1 MDFQNLSPVKGTT
14 KNPNATIGAASK
26 GTPRVKKEKVEKIKQ
41 DITYNGNGTFR
52 FSKNFVAKL
61 GEANGVDALSN
72 PKATLA
78 TVNEFAFKVSPKDT
92 AKYLGT
98 ARTGVN
104 PLTKE
109 IVQGKPSTLITHR
122 ILEAYLINTNQI
134 TKDVKTALT
143 LSKVED
149 NNETYFVFG
158 SGSNNATAQ
167 VEEVAETQ
175 PTEIQSEVEVEEED
189 EL

>member
-1 MDFQNLSPVKGTT
+1 MDFKNLSPVKGTT

-52 FSKNFVAKL
+52 FTKNFVAKL
-61 GEANGVDALSN
+61 GEVNGIDALSN

-78 TVNEFAFKVSPKDT
+78 TVNEFAFKVSPKET

-104 PLTKE
+104 PNTKE
-109 IVQGKPSTLITHR
+109 VVQGKPSTLITHR

-143 LSKVED
+143 LSKVEE

-158 SGSNNATAQ
+158 GSNATAQ
-167 VEEVAETQ
+167 VEAVATETQ
-175 PTEIQSEVEVEEED
+175 PTEIQSEVEVEDEE
-189 EL
+189 L